1 MRGQCGFPLP
11 ATPFLDTKNSF
22 KKKKKIGT
30 FSRIF
35 HNGKVKGGEST
46 DPTTEVNPVRCTVLL
61 QFCHRAVQKQN
72 CVAVTNLLLGHI
84 PPYKVVQTSLRTR
97 SPFKISTK
105 DCNLHNMQDSFCGPP
120 PKKTQ
125 NKVQMKKQTNKQKPP
140 QHHVNKRVCNCSLLT
155 SLDPVQLQ
163 SQGTTML

>member
-1 MRGQCGFPLP
+1 MVSRCLLP
-11 ATPFLDTKNSF
+11 HSLTLKIAL
-22 KKKKKIGT
+22 KKKKKRIGT

-61 QFCHRAVQKQN
+61 RFCHRAVQKQN

-105 DCNLHNMQDSFCGPP
+105 DRNLHNMQDFFVFLWTPT
-120 PKKTQ
+120 PKK
-125 NKVQMKKQTNKQKPP
+125 KP
-140 QHHVNKRVCNCSLLT
+140 KTKCK
-155 SLDPVQLQ
+155 
-163 SQGTTML
+163 